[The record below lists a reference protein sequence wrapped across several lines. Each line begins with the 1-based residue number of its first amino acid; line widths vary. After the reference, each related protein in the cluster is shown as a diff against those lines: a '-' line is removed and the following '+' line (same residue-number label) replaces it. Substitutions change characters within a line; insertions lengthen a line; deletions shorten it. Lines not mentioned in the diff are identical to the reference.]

1 MRKLEIWSWGGHV
14 LTTTKEYDDLT
25 AWAASGN
32 LGGANLSMA
41 NLRGTKLRGANLSGA
56 DLSGANLRG
65 ADLSGAD
72 LAEVRAIIDG
82 GQDARGYR
90 VLGWLRDGQ
99 LMLKAGCRNFTL
111 AEARAHWGRADYLED
126 HDAATQAEMI
136 ARVELVVAVA
146 RAREWAFEEVAE

>member
-56 DLSGANLRG
+56 DLSRADLGG